1 VSAPRIINGIIFSDL
16 GQAAKFMALDWV
28 RQALAESLGF
38 APFPAT
44 LNVHPANPG
53 DALAWHSIQNDASF
67 FSRMPPHE
75 GCCLARI
82 YRIEVKS
89 GAAGSSRRT
98 PAAVLFPEVIDYPKD
113 KIEIVAPMRLK
124 DAFGVKDGDRLTLEF
139 IH

>member
-1 VSAPRIINGIIFSDL
+1 
-16 GQAAKFMALDWV
+16 
-28 RQALAESLGF
+28 
-38 APFPAT
+38 
-44 LNVHPANPG
+44 
-53 DALAWHSIQNDASF
+53 
-67 FSRMPPHE
+67 MPPHE

-98 PAAVLFPEVIDYPKD
+98 PAAVLFPEVNDYPKD

-124 DAFGVKDGDRLTLEF
+124 DALGVKDGDRLTLEF